1 MKYVSTRNNRLAV
14 DSAQA
19 IVSGLAPDGGLFL
32 PTEIPAI
39 SLDDLASLAGKPYA
53 ERSAWV
59 LSRFLTDFS
68 YEELL
73 SYTTKA

>member
-39 SLDDLASLAGKPYA
+39 SLDD
-53 ERSAWV
+53 V
-59 LSRFLTDFS
+59 TVFLNQAADD
-68 YEELL
+68 
-73 SYTTKA
+73 AANGD

>member
-32 PTEIPAI
+32 PTEIPSI
-39 SLDDLASLAGKPYA
+39 SLDCLLTFLPA
-53 ERSAWV
+53 
-59 LSRFLTDFS
+59 LSDW
-68 YEELL
+68 
-73 SYTTKA
+73 